1 MAEDRFNILNETINL
16 YRLQKARVKM
26 DFAMEK
32 TMKKTFPALSNDI
45 RLLKEILEDLQARQ
59 DEAATT
65 DLEFRYK

>member
-1 MAEDRFNILNETINL
+1 
-16 YRLQKARVKM
+16 M